1 MIESFEG
8 KCIAVIHRTNDN
20 DDKLIVVPEGKN
32 YTDEEIRKLTNF
44 QKQYFESEIIR
55 WMK

>member
-32 YTDEEIRKLTNF
+32 YTDGEIRKLTDF
-44 QKQYFESEIIR
+44 QEQYFESEIIR
-55 WMK
+55 